1 MLMLTQDAAQA
12 INVLAA
18 GPGAEGL
25 RISSAEGATEA
36 GTALQIGVAEA
47 PAGGDAVLAA
57 GDAQVFLAS
66 DTVDLLADKVLDA
79 EVEGQDV
86 RFTLLEQQGDQP
98 TDPGPSNGSVI

>member
-1 MLMLTQDAAQA
+1 MLTQDAAQA
-12 INVLAA
+12 INVLASA
-18 GPGAEGL
+18 PDAEGL
-25 RISSAEGATEA
+25 RISTAEGAAET

-57 GDAQVFLAS
+57 GEAQVFLAS

-98 TDPGPSNGSVI
+98 ADAGPDGSVA